1 MAKFQ
6 VGGAIFDTEKA
17 KSHWSEASDW
27 NGSNHI
33 SRATGSQWNHEDL
46 YLSKKGRYYVVRSS
60 DIQGRQDEMEILT
73 PWEAVAWLL
82 LNDHDLPED
91 LAGRASVIL
100 PPISLFYSAHI

>member
-33 SRATGSQWNHEDL
+33 SRVTGSQWNHEDL
-46 YLSKKGRYYVVRSS
+46 YLSAKGRYYVVRSS
-60 DIQGRQDEMEILT
+60 DIQGRQDGMEILS
-73 PWEAVAWLL
+73 PREAATLLL

-91 LAGRASVIL
+91 LAGLADELVE
-100 PPISLFYSAHI
+100 